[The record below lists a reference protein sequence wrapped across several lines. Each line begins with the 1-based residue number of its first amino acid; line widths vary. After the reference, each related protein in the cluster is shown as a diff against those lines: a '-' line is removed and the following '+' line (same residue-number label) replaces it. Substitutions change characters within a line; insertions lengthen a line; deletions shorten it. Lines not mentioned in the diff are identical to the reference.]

1 VNPSGKCALLLMGSL
16 VIAAAVFVA
25 SYFVWDFAWMHLV
38 VSDPEQIGLGDGVM
52 VIGGSFLTLG
62 LAAMVWILYRY
73 WPRRTKT

>member
-1 VNPSGKCALLLMGSL
+1 MGSL

-52 VIGGSFLTLG
+52 VIGGSFLTGITLG

-73 WPRRTKT
+73 APRTKT